1 MVGTS
6 ICKYNERAMDT
17 AAGLQ
22 GVQSAD
28 DVAAAHLSGQ

>member
-1 MVGTS
+1 
-6 ICKYNERAMDT
+6 MDT

-28 DVAAAHLSGQ
+28 DVAAAHISVVSNF